1 MLELQVFRESSG
13 LQYPGT
19 LVVKEEARKEKQL
32 VLKPYNRAP
41 EGSEAERREPV
52 METTEMLVK
61 TMESILEEREA
72 SRTKE
77 KEAVESLNAVLQ
89 RMGYQIVPLHQ
100 DSGRRKK
107 RGRAVDAAHPVVVA
121 DLQGEAAPKRRGR
134 PRKIQTADEEL
145 ASS

>member
-1 MLELQVFRESSG
+1 
-13 LQYPGT
+13 
-19 LVVKEEARKEKQL
+19 
-32 VLKPYNRAP
+32 
-41 EGSEAERREPV
+41 

-72 SRTKE
+72 SRAKE

-107 RGRAVDAAHPVVVA
+107 RGRSADAAHPVAGA
-121 DLQGEAAPKRRGR
+121 DTQGDDAPKRRGR
-134 PRKIQTADEEL
+134 PRKVQAGEEDL
-145 ASS
+145 VS

>member
-1 MLELQVFRESSG
+1 MN
-13 LQYPGT
+13 
-19 LVVKEEARKEKQL
+19 ADH
-32 VLKPYNRAP
+32 LKPHTAP
-41 EGSEAERREPV
+41 ERSRAERRARV
-52 METTEMLVK
+52 IETTETLVK

-107 RGRAVDAAHPVVVA
+107 RGRAADAAHPA
-121 DLQGEAAPKRRGR
+121 RGLDPQSDAAPKRRGR
-134 PRKIQTADEEL
+134 PRKVQTADEEL